1 MWFDEQ
7 LRKLNPADSALVPAP
22 GSVESEAIYETVV
35 ALRGGPT
42 RAQRRFPLRSADPWR
57 LFSRRTL
64 SRGTVVLVAA
74 AIVAVF
80 LVPLPTGHL
89 FGIGAGSNNGPRLA
103 ACEPGW
109 LEVEAWPT
117 SPLPNG
123 PNNPPTTMREIVRV
137 DSSGHACSL
146 PAGWLKLTT
155 IRDQGNPYLS
165 IRQGNIGHSSA
176 IVLSAARFAVA
187 DVTLVIPWPTP
198 WGNACESAA
207 PVGVKLPGYARTFP
221 ALQISADCGNQ
232 SAGVVTATVGALRQ
246 VNSGVPDAKGVLVAY
261 LQPGPMALGANG
273 VLYVAEPSL
282 DQVVARMPDGSF
294 KLVAGTG
301 RAGYSGDGGPA
312 LRARLRQPEGLA
324 VAPNGTVYIADFGN
338 NRVREVL
345 PDGTID
351 TVAGEGGT
359 QPGQVIPIDGLPGG
373 PALKVHIWSPSAIAI
388 GRGGELYIAASNE
401 NSVLE
406 LHDGKITTV
415 VTGDNLTS
423 IPYFAADQLC
433 GPYGVAVD
441 AHGNL
446 YFDCDGGSVLMRT
459 PGGRIVSRGS
469 WESRGFAPFGEPVGD
484 RVDLV
489 TTAGIVSFTPTG
501 QRTVDL
507 PGVLAGVGVINLEGI
522 AVAPDGTVYLDQSG
536 DDGPPAIVAL
546 HDGHL
551 VTLWAADT

>member
-35 ALRGGPT
+35 ARRDDPT
-42 RAQRRFPLRSADPWR
+42 SARRRFPLPSADPSR

-89 FGIGAGSNNGPRLA
+89 FGIGAGSNNGPGLA
-103 ACEPGW
+103 ACERGW
-109 LEVEAWPT
+109 LEVGAWPA
-117 SPLPNG
+117 SRLPNG
-123 PNNPPTTMREIVRV
+123 SNNPPTTMREIVRV
-137 DSSGHACSL
+137 DSSGHSCSL
-146 PAGWLKLTT
+146 PAGWLRLT
-155 IRDQGNPYLS
+155 S
-165 IRQGNIGHSSA
+165 IREEGSPYASIHQTDAGRSSNV
-176 IVLSAARFAVA
+176 VLSAGRFAVA
-187 DVTLVIPWPTP
+187 DVALSIPWFIPYGNLCASGVAIGVIP
-198 WGNACESAA
+198 
-207 PVGVKLPGYARTFP
+207 P
-221 ALQISADCGNQ
+221 ASRRASRAFVVSSGCLQGW
-232 SAGVVTATVGALRQ
+232 AGVLKATVGALRQ
-246 VNSGVPDAKGVLVAY
+246 VNSGVPDARGVLVAH
-261 LQPGPMALGANG
+261 LRPGPMALGANG
-273 VLYVAEPSL
+273 VLYVSEPSL
-282 DQVVARMPDGSF
+282 DQVVARMPNGSF
-294 KLVAGTG
+294 KLIAGTG
-301 RAGYSGDGGPA
+301 RPGYSGDGGPA
-312 LRARLRQPEGLA
+312 FRARLSQPEGLA
-324 VAPNGTVYIADFGN
+324 VAPNGTLYIADFGN

-345 PDGTID
+345 PDGTIE

-406 LHDGKITTV
+406 LRDGKITTL
-415 VTGDNLTS
+415 VTGDNLKS
-423 IPYFAADQLC
+423 IPYFARDQLC
-433 GPYGVAVD
+433 GPDGVAVD
-441 AHGNL
+441 ARDNL
-446 YFDCDGGSVLMRT
+446 YVDCGLVLMRT

-469 WESRGFAPFGEPVGD
+469 WESRGCAPFGEPVGD
-484 RVDLV
+484 TVDLV

-507 PGVLAGVGVINLEGI
+507 PGALAGVGVINLEGI